1 MTRIRY
7 LSTLSFADDWLDAVR
22 AVSADVAV
30 EQIPAEKASDVSDD
44 VWAQVDVLHTSAV
57 LPEPAAAPRLRW
69 VQLDTSGVDHL
80 RDHAMWTAP
89 VEVTT
94 IGGISPVPLAEY
106 AMFAVL
112 GMAHRLPAMLAVRA
126 RREWPSAA
134 QRWQRLLPVPL
145 DGATVVVLG
154 YGRIGR
160 QIGRLARAHGMTV
173 VGVNRTG
180 APFGSADRARFADF
194 SRGAA
199 EDDPAEVVAVDRL
212 HEVLPRADFLIVVT
226 PLTEHTRG
234 LVGAAELAALKPGAV
249 LINVAR
255 GGIVDE
261 MALKAVLDSAH
272 LAGAVLD
279 VFDDEPLPPDSPWWD
294 HPLVLTT
301 PHVAGLAPAYAEQV
315 QQIVVENL
323 RRFLAGEP
331 LLNRVD
337 RTRGY

>member
-1 MTRIRY
+1 VTTIRY
-7 LSTLSFADDWLDAVR
+7 LSTLSFPDDWLDAVR
-22 AVSADVAV
+22 AVFPDVAV
-30 EQIPAEKASDVSDD
+30 EQIPAEKPSDVPED
-44 VWAQVDVLHTSAV
+44 VWAHVDVLQTSAV

-80 RDHAMWTAP
+80 RDHAIWTAP
-89 VEVTT
+89 VEITT
-94 IGGISPVPLAEY
+94 IGGVSPVPLAEY

-112 GMAHRLPAMLAVRA
+112 GMAHRLPAMLRTRA
-126 RREWPSAA
+126 RREWPTPA
-134 QRWQRLLPVPL
+134 QRWQRFLPASL

-160 QIGRLARAHGMTV
+160 EIGRLARAHGMTV
-173 VGVNRTG
+173 VGVTRTG
-180 APFGSADRARFADF
+180 IRSRPAERADFADF
-194 SRGAA
+194 GRSAA
-199 EDDPAEVVAVDRL
+199 EVDPAEVVAVERL
-212 HEVLPRADFLIVVT
+212 REVLPRADFLIVVA
-226 PLTEHTRG
+226 PLTDHTRG
-234 LVGAAELAALKPGAV
+234 LVGGAEFAALKPGAV

-261 MALKAVLDSAH
+261 TALQAALDAGR

-294 HPLVLTT
+294 HPLVLAT
-301 PHVAGLAPAYAEQV
+301 PHVAGLAPAYSDQV

-337 RTRGY
+337 RVRGY

>member
-1 MTRIRY
+1 MTKIRY
-7 LSTLSFADDWLDAVR
+7 LSTLSFPDDWLDAVR

-30 EQIPAEKASDVSDD
+30 EQIPADKPSDVPDET
-44 VWAQVDVLHTSAV
+44 WAYVDVLHTSAV
-57 LPEPAAAPRLRW
+57 LPKPTTAPRLRW

-89 VEVTT
+89 VEITT
-94 IGGISPVPLAEY
+94 IGGVSAVPLAEY

-112 GMAHRLPAMLAVRA
+112 GMAHRLPAMLEARA
-126 RREWPSAA
+126 RREWPAPV
-134 QRWQRLLPVPL
+134 QRWQRFLPAPL
-145 DGATVVVLG
+145 DGATIVVLG

-160 QIGRLARAHGMTV
+160 EIGRLARAHGMTV
-173 VGVNRTG
+173 VGVTRTG
-180 APFGSADRARFADF
+180 APYSPADRDRFAHF
-194 SRGAA
+194 GRGAA
-199 EDDPAEVVAVDRL
+199 DRDPAEVVPVDQLR
-212 HEVLPRADFLIVVT
+212 EVLPRADFLTVVT
-226 PLTEHTRG
+226 PLTERTRG

-255 GGIVDE
+255 GGVVDE
-261 MALKAVLDSAH
+261 TALRAQLDAGN

-294 HPLVLTT
+294 HPLVLPT
-301 PHVAGLAPAYAEQV
+301 PHVAGLAPAYSEQV

-337 RTRGY
+337 RARGY